1 MAPLP
6 FNLTLVQFFV
16 DHRNVCLTKLFL
28 GASFVGSA
36 DGYVLIAILLYVLWD
51 KQLAIRLSV
60 LVLLTMSLNEILKF
74 LIKDPRP
81 FIREGTYL
89 KKWAVSAASAK
100 GLAAEYSTPSGHA
113 MGSSAFYAYLY
124 AFINNRWVRVAA
136 VLTIVL
142 IGVSRPYLGV
152 HYVEDVLL
160 GWAFGLSIALVAA
173 KYTGWL
179 SSVWNKFSYG
189 QQIGITAA
197 VSLALFLLSML
208 INGWRID
215 AQPRDLLG
223 FAGFLTGIVIARP
236 LELRKVNFDPRSS
249 NAIKKVLRYVLSMG
263 MVLFVLLFFDRVFGA
278 MADKVSLLGYLLQ
291 YVRYALA
298 GIAGIFLAP
307 LIFTRL
313 KLAETLP
320 ARII

>member
-6 FNLTLVQFFV
+6 FNLSLVQYFV
-16 DHRNVCLTKLFL
+16 DHRNVCLTRLFL

-60 LVLLTMSLNEILKF
+60 LVLLTMSLNDILKI
-74 LIKDPRP
+74 LIRNPRP

-89 KKWAVSAASAK
+89 KKWAVSATSAK

-124 AFINNRWVRVAA
+124 AFIKTRWVRVAA

-179 SSVWNKFSYG
+179 SSAWNKLSYG
-189 QQIGITAA
+189 QQIAVTAA
-197 VSLALFLLSML
+197 ACLALFLLSML

-215 AQPRDLLG
+215 AQPLALLG

-249 NAIKKVLRYVLSMG
+249 VHGDGACCSAVLRSCIWGDGRQGFPVRIS
-263 MVLFVLLFFDRVFGA
+263 VA
-278 MADKVSLLGYLLQ
+278 VSSLRPGGHRRHLPCASAFYK
-291 YVRYALA
+291 
-298 GIAGIFLAP
+298 I
-307 LIFTRL
+307 
-313 KLAETLP
+313 ETS
-320 ARII
+320 

>member
-223 FAGFLTGIVIARP
+223 FAGFLTG
-236 LELRKVNFDPRSS
+236 KVNFDPRSS